1 MLRKD
6 LATRCLFKGKGRKN
20 PASVS
25 SSSSE
30 DVNPRCEMDSP
41 GEKPSPISLPREIV
55 RIGVQKRRNKVE
67 LEVFRKPEKV
77 LATLVV
83 NAVPRF

>member
-1 MLRKD
+1 
-6 LATRCLFKGKGRKN
+6 
-20 PASVS
+20 
-25 SSSSE
+25 
-30 DVNPRCEMDSP
+30 MDSP